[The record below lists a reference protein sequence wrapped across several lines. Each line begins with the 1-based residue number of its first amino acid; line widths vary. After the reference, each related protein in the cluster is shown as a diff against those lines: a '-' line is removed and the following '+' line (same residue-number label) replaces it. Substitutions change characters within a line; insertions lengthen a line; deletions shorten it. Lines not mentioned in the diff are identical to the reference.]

1 MKKVFISGSI
11 SIKELPDEIKT
22 SLNNIKEKNIAVLV
36 GDAKGVDTLIQ
47 KYFSKTSYDNV
58 TICSIYDTPRNR
70 TSARFKTITVDAA
83 KSIKSERKRQ
93 EIKDEYM
100 TLNSTYSFVIWDG
113 KSKGSFNN
121 INRALEQKKLLKVF
135 YTKESRYLNHSE
147 ITKENIKKIYEDNNG
162 ITLKDL
168 SKYTNLSLD
177 TLKENI
183 KKYKDYWII
192 NSYRGKENYRYDTRL
207 INILKQESL
216 FEQFANKG

>member
-121 INRALEQKKLLKVF
+121 IHRALEQKKLLKVF
-135 YTKESRYLNHSE
+135 YT
-147 ITKENIKKIYEDNNG
+147 KKIYEDNNG